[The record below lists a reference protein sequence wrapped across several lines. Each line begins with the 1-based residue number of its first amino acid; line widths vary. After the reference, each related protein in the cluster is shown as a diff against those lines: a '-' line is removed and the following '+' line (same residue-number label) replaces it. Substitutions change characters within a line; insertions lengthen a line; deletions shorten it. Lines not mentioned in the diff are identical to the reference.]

1 MGGGAVAG
9 REVIPAV
16 GADVGSGELIAA
28 QLPQVLVRHDASKS
42 SQVRPCSRQPPRGNQ
57 DLGRGQD
64 AHQDSMG
71 TCGARL
77 PPPQLT
83 IVRRDW
89 HYLSDLWV
97 YTRTTSLWQPR
108 RPDDIVVATMSFS

>member
-28 QLPQVLVRHDASKS
+28 QLPQVLVRHDASHG
-42 SQVRPCSRQPPRGNQ
+42 SQVGSCSGEPPRGHQ

-64 AHQDSMG
+64 AHHNSMG
-71 TCGARL
+71 TYGAR
-77 PPPQLT
+77 
-83 IVRRDW
+83 
-89 HYLSDLWV
+89 
-97 YTRTTSLWQPR
+97 
-108 RPDDIVVATMSFS
+108 